1 MTLIQSSQ
9 LFRIYVNPGTDD
21 DGYIEPEWT
30 VPFVPDWSWEGGRG
44 DWTYLGR
51 RAVDDQPPRV
61 YMFRMG
67 KRGVELIK
75 DIAEGN
81 PLRNPP
87 T

>member
-1 MTLIQSSQ
+1 MTLIQSSHV
-9 LFRIYVNPGTDD
+9 FRIYVNPGTDD

-30 VPFVPDWSWEGGRG
+30 VPLLPDWSWQGGRG
-44 DWTYLGR
+44 DWSYIGG

-61 YMFRMG
+61 YMFRIG
-67 KRGVELIK
+67 RRDVELMK
-75 DIAEGN
+75 EFAERN